1 LTTCQGRTGRPP
13 GRPGGIAE
21 HFAPDQAQAI
31 LTQELCQA
39 RRRDNLAAAIH
50 MVVEALFW
58 FHPLVWWISSRLL
71 EERERA
77 CDERVLELGTDR
89 RVYAETG
96 YRSSRGSAEVRV
108 FCVPARFFFS
118 PSQRSLTCL
127 TPSPILDSNA
137 SRVCGDK

>member
-1 LTTCQGRTGRPP
+1 V
-13 GRPGGIAE
+13 E
-21 HFAPDQAQAI
+21 HFAPEQPQAV
-31 LTQELCQA
+31 LTHELCQA
-39 RRRDNLAAAIH
+39 RRRDNLTAAIH

-58 FHPLVWWISSRLL
+58 FHPLVWLISSRLL

-77 CDERVLELGTDR
+77 CDERALGLGTDR

-96 YRSSRGSAEVRV
+96 YRRGSAEVRA